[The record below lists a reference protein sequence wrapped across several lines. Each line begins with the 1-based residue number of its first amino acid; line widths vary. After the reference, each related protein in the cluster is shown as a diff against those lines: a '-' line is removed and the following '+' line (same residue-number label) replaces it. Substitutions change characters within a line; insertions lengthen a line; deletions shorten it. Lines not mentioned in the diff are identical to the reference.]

1 MKWNKFFLLRC
12 WCHFV
17 AHGKHRHFGD
27 SMSVHNVHQ
36 ALAGSQRRTWQNRW
50 LEALSGALS
59 GLVVA
64 AAVAA
69 LTAGAVCKTT
79 WNCERSLRKNLLVH
93 SFALEM
99 EASMDDLA
107 SLHGDVIFTV
117 WTNLPGCHRNFWL
130 GLLTIKVWLG
140 ECRRT
145 KIMSWSDVEKI
156 RRNKKHV

>member
-1 MKWNKFFLLRC
+1 MKWNKFLIPCQFTMFTRLSLDLKGGLGKIAGWKPFL
-12 WCHFV
+12 V
-17 AHGKHRHFGD
+17 P
-27 SMSVHNVHQ
+27 
-36 ALAGSQRRTWQNRW
+36 
-50 LEALSGALS
+50 
-59 GLVVA
+59 LVDLWTVA

-117 WTNLPGCHRNFWL
+117 WTNLPGCHQNFWL